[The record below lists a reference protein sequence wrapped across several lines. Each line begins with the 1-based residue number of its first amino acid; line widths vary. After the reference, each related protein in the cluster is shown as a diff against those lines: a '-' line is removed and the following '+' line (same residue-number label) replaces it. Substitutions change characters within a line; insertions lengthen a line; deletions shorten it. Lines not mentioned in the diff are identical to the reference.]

1 MLRNFIYRGR
11 IMNSVKKTLCVF
23 LALVLC
29 FCAFADVLTMPAE
42 ATPAIV
48 VAAGA
53 VVVWIFGLL
62 GLNFASMNA
71 ASDAAEAFYNSDTS
85 IKTDVDTLVESF
97 VLNSTASKLHITP
110 VLLPVVVR
118 LINAAKEFFSSDKA
132 AVEIPTDYYTHAD
145 FPGIKIHSSDFSVL
159 DQGRYLSSSSC
170 YTLYSVGGWGS
181 CDNFIGF
188 NDIISFGELTSSD
201 WYKFSI
207 YSVNVN
213 GIDFSYSLSAN
224 PDALNRGFALDIYSS
239 TNGSLSGFSGY
250 LTNVS
255 CTDWSRGLSIHE
267 GDALGYRWVGVT
279 IGGYDYLVP
288 VFVLRHI
295 NTSGIAEYTN
305 LKTWFQKSC
314 VPAIN
319 AERVSPVVNNIPYS
333 NIGVDIS
340 ALTAAI
346 EALQQTMTETQEAIL
361 DLTDV
366 YNALTDTAEG
376 TEEDEETAKVPYV
389 PSLEW
394 LKQILHDL
402 GLTLDEIKA
411 ITEGASENVANPS
424 GSIKLDESDFDAPTL
439 PDLKDKFPFCVPF
452 DLIGIISALNAEPEA
467 PKFVI
472 PLQFDKINF
481 RYDIEIDFAPFE
493 RVAEV
498 CRWTCIFSFLVFLAL
513 VTRKIIQA

>member
-1 MLRNFIYRGR
+1 
-11 IMNSVKKTLCVF
+11 MNSVKKTLCVF

-85 IKTDVDTLVESF
+85 IKSDVDTLVESF

-132 AVEIPTDYYTHAD
+132 ALEIPTDYYTNAD
-145 FPGIKIHSSDFSVL
+145 FPGIKIHSSDFVS
-159 DQGRYLSSSSC
+159 LSQYENSSGSMRC
-170 YTLYSVGGWGS
+170 WRCHTLGDWSA
-181 CDNFIGF
+181 CDNFIPFDSIINFGVKDG
-188 NDIISFGELTSSD
+188 DIPYKYSFYNT
-201 WYKFSI
+201 
-207 YSVNVN
+207 NVN
-213 GIDFSYSLSAN
+213 GIDFSYNLCAFSEDN
-224 PDALNRGFALDIYSS
+224 CRVYFWCSS
-239 TNGSLSGFSGY
+239 NGSYWKVEELHKANASYSYNFHFQSGD
-250 LTNVS
+250 L
-255 CTDWSRGLSIHE
+255 
-267 GDALGYRWVGVT
+267 LGFNWVGVT
-279 IGGYDYLVP
+279 VGNYDYLVP
-288 VFVLRHI
+288 VFMVQRI
-295 NTSGIAEYTN
+295 NSSGVPEFIKLDTYFKSEY
-305 LKTWFQKSC
+305 C
-314 VPAIN
+314 PAIN

-346 EALQQTMTETQEAIL
+346 EALQQSMAETQEAIL

-376 TEEDEETAKVPYV
+376 SAEDEETAKVPYV

-394 LKQILHDL
+394 LKQILRDL

-411 ITEGASENVANPS
+411 ITEGAADNVSNPS
-424 GSIKLDESDFDAPTL
+424 GSIKLEESDFDAPTL

-452 DLIGIISALNAEPEA
+452 DLISIISALNAEPEA

-481 RYDIEIDFAPFE
+481 RYDIVIDFAPFE

>member
-1 MLRNFIYRGR
+1 MLRNFIYRGC

-29 FCAFADVLTMPAE
+29 FCAFADVLTTPAE
-42 ATPAIV
+42 ASPAIV

-85 IKTDVDTLVESF
+85 IKTDVDTLVESL

-145 FPGIKIHSSDFSVL
+145 FPDIKIHSSDFASFSRTNEAPGSITTYCGHSL
-159 DQGRYLSSSSC
+159 
-170 YTLYSVGGWGS
+170 GGWAS
-181 CDNFIGF
+181 CDNFISYDAILSLGTL
-188 NDIISFGELTSSD
+188 SSSGTS
-201 WYKFSI
+201 SI
-207 YSVNVN
+207 YSFYNANVN
-213 GIDFSYSLSAN
+213 GIDFSYKVCAQNGGGEMKYWCVSNGDYFLGLTLSYAGS
-224 PDALNRGFALDIYSS
+224 PYSS
-239 TNGSLSGFSGY
+239 TF
-250 LTNVS
+250 
-255 CTDWSRGLSIHE
+255 DFKK
-267 GDALGYRWVGVT
+267 GDMLGYSWVGVT
-279 IGGYDYLVP
+279 IGSYDYLVP
-288 VFVLRHI
+288 VFMVQRL
-295 NTSGIAEYTN
+295 NSSGVPEYTK
-305 LKTWFQKSC
+305 LDTYFHPKYH
-314 VPAIN
+314 PAIN

-346 EALQQTMTETQEAIL
+346 ERLQQSMAETQEAIL

-376 TEEDEETAKVPYV
+376 TGEDEETAKVPYV

-394 LKQILHDL
+394 LKQILRDL

-411 ITEGASENVANPS
+411 ITEGAADNVDNPS
-424 GSIKLDESDFDAPTL
+424 GSIKLEESDFDAPTL